1 MVLNSPVNLGDR
13 NDVICKA
20 FGGKSARETI
30 LLWGVWVCVFMGL
43 VHQTLCVGLLG
54 VDCSTDMVFAVS
66 DMFCF
71 DVMHC
76 SLL

>member
-1 MVLNSPVNLGDR
+1 MTSFVRPLEVSP
-13 NDVICKA
+13 
-20 FGGKSARETI
+20 RER
-30 LLWGVWVCVFMGL
+30 LYYYGGVWVCVFMGL
-43 VHQTLCVGLLG
+43 VHQALCVGLLG